1 MNIGQFPKR
10 VTIELTNKCNL
21 TCSQCPQRYMDSKL
35 GEMSPDLWRKIIKE
49 IRGHD
54 ILAVPFWRGEPFMH
68 SHFRKCMEELL
79 DVCLEYPM
87 LGDILAFN
95 NVQDGIEGV
104 KNNFN
109 GIYELLLRTNC
120 SQVLIDRYVN
130 TSPKDFQESWSLF
143 KKGDY
148 SFKIMVLELLI
159 AQPEITSRLN
169 VEQKKTLI
177 SNLIEKKVDKSNPE
191 IYGRTSHMTVYF
203 TISKV
208 LISDAIYY
216 ELTKDLMDDVVKLST
231 SGNLKATSLVPQIH
245 QLAIAYINDN
255 SL

>member
-1 MNIGQFPKR
+1 MKAYLLFLVFLFCSCACFGQLAYEYPVKPGTEEWKAIDSQLVKDSLCQIPDDIINR
-10 VTIELTNKCNL
+10 LT
-21 TCSQCPQRYMDSKL
+21 T
-35 GEMSPDLWRKIIKE
+35 
-49 IRGHD
+49 
-54 ILAVPFWRGEPFMH
+54 
-68 SHFRKCMEELL
+68 EELL

>member
-1 MNIGQFPKR
+1 MKAIFIILLFLFCSYECFAQLAYDYPIKPGTEEWKAIDSQFVKDSLCQIPDDIINR
-10 VTIELTNKCNL
+10 LT
-21 TCSQCPQRYMDSKL
+21 T
-35 GEMSPDLWRKIIKE
+35 
-49 IRGHD
+49 
-54 ILAVPFWRGEPFMH
+54 
-68 SHFRKCMEELL
+68 EELL

-95 NVQDGIEGV
+95 NVQDGVEGV

-120 SQVLIDRYVN
+120 SQVLIDRYVSIFPN
-130 TSPKDFQESWSLF
+130 DFQESWSLV
-143 KKGDY
+143 KKGEY

-159 AQPEITSRLN
+159 AQPEVISQLN
-169 VEQKKTLI
+169 VELKKTLI
-177 SNLIEKKVDKSNPE
+177 SNLIKKKVDKSNPE

-203 TISKV
+203 TISKI
-208 LISDAIYY
+208 LISDAVYY
-216 ELTKDLMDDVVKLST
+216 KLTEDYMDDVVKLST

-245 QLAIAYINDN
+245 QLAIAYITDN